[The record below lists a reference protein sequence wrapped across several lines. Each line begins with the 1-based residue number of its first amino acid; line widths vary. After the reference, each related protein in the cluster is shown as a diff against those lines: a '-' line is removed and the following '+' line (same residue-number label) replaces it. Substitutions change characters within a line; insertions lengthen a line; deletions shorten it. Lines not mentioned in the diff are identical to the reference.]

1 MTIRVAIYPEGTR
14 IQVSRGQL
22 PMDPHLIDRIGT
34 VIELSLYRPG
44 RYGVVLDGEDRVRE
58 FREDEL
64 SRVEA

>member
-1 MTIRVAIYPEGTR
+1 
-14 IQVSRGQL
+14 
-22 PMDPHLIDRIGT
+22 MDPHLIGRSGT

-64 SRVEA
+64 SRFEA